1 MAAELRERV
10 LARARSDKSLAR
22 FDRIAL
28 VLSGGAA
35 LGAYQ
40 AGAYA
45 ALENRG
51 VRPNWIA
58 GTAIGAINGAII
70 AGNLPHERVLR
81 LRQFWQ
87 ELSRR
92 AAARSGRRV
101 KGSLRQF
108 FASCTARWR
117 GQTSD
122 SAHEDAVIRAGEL
135 HDLVQGAVDFDRVN
149 SGSVRLVLGAVNL
162 VTGA

>member
-1 MAAELRERV
+1 MMAVASGRRCCPEVGSSERRERI
-10 LARARSDKSLAR
+10 LARARSDNGLAR
-22 FDRIAL
+22 FERIAL
-28 VLSGGAA
+28 GLSGGAA

-45 ALENRG
+45 ALEHRG

-70 AGNLPHERVLR
+70 AGNLPHEHEVR

-92 AAARSGRRV
+92 AAARTGRGV
-101 KGSLRQF
+101 TGSLRQLW
-108 FASCTARWR
+108 ASCTARWR
-117 GQTSD
+117 GETLD
-122 SAHEDAVIRAGEL
+122 RAHEDAVVPTTEL
-135 HDLVQGAVDFDRVN
+135 
-149 SGSVRLVLGAVNL
+149 
-162 VTGA
+162 

>member
-1 MAAELRERV
+1 MRSAARWPRSSRIPPGSPRRTAARSRSSSSRCRLSRLRGKNNRKILSTLDARSRPLMMAMAGGRSGRPEVGPSERRERV
-10 LARARSDKSLAR
+10 LARARSDNGLAR
-22 FDRIAL
+22 FQRIAL

-58 GTAIGAINGAII
+58 GTAIGAINAAIV
-70 AGNLPHERVLR
+70 AGNLPHERSLR
-81 LRQFWQ
+81 LRQFWH

-92 AAARSGRRV
+92 
-101 KGSLRQF
+101 LP
-108 FASCTARWR
+108 
-117 GQTSD
+117 
-122 SAHEDAVIRAGEL
+122 
-135 HDLVQGAVDFDRVN
+135 
-149 SGSVRLVLGAVNL
+149 
-162 VTGA
+162 